1 MTRPR
6 ISIHFVLAL
15 LITASAPKLMAQATR
30 KTATTTVPEYTFK
43 VIHAYPHD
51 QGAFTQGLFYKDGFL
66 YEGTGLNGRSSL
78 RKVRLDTGEVVQK
91 VDLPERYFGEGIALL
106 GWKIYQLTW
115 KSGTGFVYD
124 AQDFHQ
130 TGTFSY
136 QGEGWG
142 LTTLGRDLL
151 MSDGTDEIRVLDGA
165 TLKEKRRIKVHD
177 GDAPVTEINELEVVD
192 GEIFANVW
200 QTDRIARISPR
211 TGKVLGWIDLAGI
224 LIPMYRRKP
233 DAVLNGIAY
242 DARGKRLFVTGKLW
256 PNVFEI
262 QLVQKKQ

>member
-1 MTRPR
+1 MTRLW
-6 ISIHFVLAL
+6 ISVQFVFAL
-15 LITASAPKLMAQATR
+15 MITAPIPKFMAQATR
-30 KTATTTVPEYTFK
+30 KTAPTTVPEYTFK
-43 VIHAYPHD
+43 VIHSYPHD
-51 QGAFTQGLFYKDGFL
+51 PQAFTQGIFYKDGFL

-78 RKVRLDTGEVVQK
+78 RKVRLETGEVVQK

-106 GWKIYQLTW
+106 GGKIYQLTW

-142 LTTLGRDLL
+142 LTTMGRDLL
-151 MSDGTDEIRVLDGA
+151 MSDGTDEIRVLDGS

-177 GDAPVTEINELEVVD
+177 GETPVTEINELEIVN

-211 TGKVLGWIDLAGI
+211 TGKVVGWIDLQGI
-224 LIPMYRRKP
+224 LSPMYRRKP

-262 QLVQKKQ
+262 QLVPKKP

>member
-1 MTRPR
+1 MNC
-6 ISIHFVLAL
+6 ISILIQFIFAL
-15 LITASAPKLMAQATR
+15 MITAPFPKLMAQPAR
-30 KTATTTVPEYTFK
+30 KTGPATVPQYAFK
-43 VIHAYPHD
+43 VIHSYPHD

-78 RKVRLDTGEVVQK
+78 RKVRLETGEVVQK

-106 GWKIYQLTW
+106 GGKIYQLTW
-115 KSGTGFVYD
+115 RSGMGFIYD

-136 QGEGWG
+136 EGEGWG
-142 LTTLGRDLL
+142 LTTMGRDLL
-151 MSDGTDEIRVLDGA
+151 MSDGTDEIRVLNGA

-192 GEIFANVW
+192 GEIFANIW

-211 TGKVLGWIDLAGI
+211 TGKVVGWINLAG
-224 LIPMYRRKP
+224 LLSPMYRRKP

-242 DARGKRLFVTGKLW
+242 DAHGKRLFVTGKLW

-262 QLVQKKQ
+262 QLVLKKQ